1 MKTRYQEIENRA
13 DELRRWMDSNRA
25 QAQDFMSKFEMS
37 YIYHENALDG
47 IVVTGP
53 ELLSA
58 LGTMDEATDSSLV
71 PIYREIRT
79 HKAAL
84 DFVHAAVADPKS
96 RLSIEMI
103 AQLHALLSP
112 PPPPEEKPIKDEDL
126 VAGEESDCDEN
137 AESAVEPMV
146 ETTATLSGPRYR
158 KEQPVHRSYFHEI
171 AKPED
176 IPDRM
181 EALIDETYQSD
192 FKELHTIDQAC
203 TIHWTLMQIFP
214 FVEKTGKL
222 ARLLGNYILMK
233 RGYLPVI
240 IHAADRQRYYES
252 LRGSEES
259 LRMLVVDAMINS
271 LDNALQ
277 YFRGSRPVPQASHR
291 HR

>member
-1 MKTRYQEIENRA
+1 MKTRYQEIEDRSEA
-13 DELRRWMDSNRA
+13 LQRWMDSNRA
-25 QAQDFMSKFEMS
+25 QAQDFKAKFEMS

-53 ELLSA
+53 ELVSA
-58 LGTMDEATDSSLV
+58 LGTMDDATDSSLV
-71 PIYREIRT
+71 PVYREIRT
-79 HKAAL
+79 HKMAL
-84 DFVHAAVADPKS
+84 DYVQAAVADPNA
-96 RLSIEMI
+96 RVSIEMI
-103 AQLHALLSP
+103 GHLHAMLCPLP
-112 PPPPEEKPIKDEDL
+112 PDEDG
-126 VAGEESDCDEN
+126 VEAP
-137 AESAVEPMV
+137 AVE
-146 ETTATLSGPRYR
+146 TLRYR

-176 IPDRM
+176 IPEKM
-181 EALIDETYQSD
+181 ESLIDEMFCSD

-203 TIHWTLMQIFP
+203 ALHWALMQIFP
-214 FVEKTGKL
+214 FAEKTGKL
-222 ARLLGNYILMK
+222 ARLMANFILMR

-240 IHAADRQRYYES
+240 IHAADRQRYYDA
-252 LRGSEES
+252 LRSSEES